1 MIRKA
6 STRIAILLGCI
17 CLTLVTAYWVTGP
30 YWKTH
35 RKQRESKTFR
45 DHLVAEIE
53 GAEQIDLVEH
63 SGRLDFI
70 SVDGTPDETHPII
83 EYARIVLD
91 SNQKKELA
99 AIVRGVDAK
108 PKETFT
114 LGIFDPHH
122 SFEFRRNGVLS
133 QWMSV
138 CFSSHYL
145 KWYIKPGDPWVE
157 EQTLEPEGLINA
169 LKTYIQ
175 RRGLRIGVNSQEI
188 AEPAGADQPAAKP
201 ADKPPVKGQ
210 PSTPTPEDGPR

>member
-6 STRIAILLGCI
+6 STRIAILL

-30 YWKTH
+30 YRKTH
-35 RKQRESKTFR
+35 RKQRESETFR
-45 DHLVAEIE
+45 DHLVAVIE

-63 SGRLDFI
+63 SGRLDFMT
-70 SVDGTPDETHPII
+70 VDGTPDETHPVI

-108 PKETFT
+108 PKDTFT

-122 SFEFRRNGVLS
+122 SFEFRQNGVLS

-145 KWYIKPGDPWVE
+145 TWYIKPGDPWVE
-157 EQTLEPEGLINA
+157 EQTLEPEGLIDA
-169 LKTYIQ
+169 LKAYIQ
-175 RRGLRIGVNSQEI
+175 RRGLRVGVNWQEI
-188 AEPAGADQPAAKP
+188 AERPGDAQPATQPADIAPEMDQPP
-201 ADKPPVKGQ
+201 
-210 PSTPTPEDGPR
+210 TPTSRDAPR